1 MRDAVLLG
9 IDFSGDVTQ
18 WRASEKRP
26 TVWIAA
32 ARPLG
37 AGLEVTALAPVQ
49 ALPGVAP
56 PFARLQALLAQGTG
70 FAAIDAPLAIPAG
83 YGPPREELWRA
94 LDAAERGKRD
104 FAQGRALLD
113 LAFGDDVP
121 LSKKGKPDGRKL
133 YRATEQAWRDRR
145 VETRSTLWN
154 GARGGAPFAV
164 AAMTLLA
171 RHPGPIWPF
180 RIGGLG
186 RTLVEGFPAA
196 QLCQWGL
203 ASPGYAKGDAAGRDK
218 RQRIVTRLRTE
229 RGLTFA
235 DGLEDLC
242 VEHVDALDAV
252 LCCCCALAAA
262 TGRLADPPGATA
274 AHEGHIAVHI

>member
-49 ALPGVAP
+49 ALPGVEP
-56 PFARLQALLAQGTG
+56 PFARLQALLADGTG

-83 YGPPREELWRA
+83 YGPPPEELWRA

-113 LAFGDDVP
+113 IAFGTDVP
-121 LSKKGKPDGRKL
+121 RSKAGKPDGRKL
-133 YRATEQAWRDRR
+133 YRATEQTWRDRR

-154 GARGGAPFAV
+154 GARGGAPFSV

-171 RHPGPIWPF
+171 RHSGPIWPF
-180 RIGGLG
+180 RIGDLG

-218 RQRIVTRLRTE
+218 RLRIVARLMAAH
-229 RGLTFA
+229 GLTFA
-235 DGLEDLC
+235 DGLEALC
-242 VEHVDALDAV
+242 LDHVDALDAV
-252 LCCCCALAAA
+252 LCCYCALAVA
-262 TGRLADPPGATA
+262 TGRLADPPGPA
-274 AHEGHIAVHI
+274 AAQEGHIAVHI

>member
-18 WRASEKRP
+18 WRASAKWP

-32 ARPLG
+32 ARPSG
-37 AGLEVTALAPVQ
+37 VGLEVTALAPVQ

-56 PFARLQALLAQGTG
+56 PFARLQALLADGTG

-83 YGPPREELWRA
+83 YGPPPEELWRA

-113 LAFGDDVP
+113 IAFGEDVP
-121 LSKKGKPDGRKL
+121 RSTAGKPDGRKL

-154 GARGGAPFAV
+154 GARGGAAFSV

-180 RIGGLG
+180 RIGGSG

-218 RQRIVTRLRTE
+218 RLRIVTCLVAE
-229 RGLTFA
+229 RGLAFA

-252 LCCCCALAAA
+252 LCCYCALAAA
-262 TGRLADPPGATA
+262 TGRLADQPGPTA
-274 AHEGHIAVHI
+274 AQEGHIAVHV

>member
-9 IDFSGDVTQ
+9 VDFSGDVTQ
-18 WRASEKRP
+18 WRATEKKP

-37 AGLEVTALAPVQ
+37 TGLEVTALSPVQ

-56 PFARLQALLAQGTG
+56 PFVRLQSLLADGTG

-83 YGPPREELWRA
+83 YGPPPEDLWRA

-104 FAQGRALLD
+104 FAQGRVLLD
-113 LAFGDDVP
+113 IAFGQDVP
-121 LSKKGKPDGRKL
+121 LSKKGKPDGKKL
-133 YRATEQAWRDRR
+133 YRATEQAWRGRK
-145 VETRSTLWN
+145 VTTRSTLWN
-154 GARGGAPFAV
+154 GHRGGSPFSV

-180 RIGGLG
+180 RHSGTG

-203 ASPGYAKGDAAGRDK
+203 GSPGYAKGDEAGHDK
-218 RQRIVTRLRTE
+218 RQRILMRLMAE
-229 RGLTFA
+229 RGLSFA
-235 DGLEDLC
+235 DGLETLC
-242 VEHVDALDAV
+242 VDHVDALDAV
-252 LCCCCALAAA
+252 LCCYGALAAA
-262 TGRLADPPGATA
+262 TGRLAHLPGPTA
-274 AHEGHIAVHI
+274 AHEGHIAVHL